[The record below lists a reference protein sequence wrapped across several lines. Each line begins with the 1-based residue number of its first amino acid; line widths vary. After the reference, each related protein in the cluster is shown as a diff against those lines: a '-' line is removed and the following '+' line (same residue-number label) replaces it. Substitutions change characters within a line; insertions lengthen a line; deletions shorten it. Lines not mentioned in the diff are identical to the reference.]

1 MIKESEGTDRK
12 DPDEEDFD
20 PKKNLIRLSV
30 SLVLLYLFLVVLRF
44 TLGDQMEFIGE
55 ELVHRF
61 GYPGVFIATLFL
73 DTFITLISP
82 DIILFVSIAGGMN
95 TFWALATVSLASI
108 IGGNIGYLIGKFLG
122 HREMVL
128 KRIGPYEK
136 RGKFLMK
143 RYGLWAVIIGAMTP
157 IPFSAVC
164 WIAGMLGMKYSHF
177 MAGVIWRIPRFLLWY
192 IVLSLGFKGI
202 TW

>member
-1 MIKESEGTDRK
+1 MINENEGIDRK

-20 PKKNLIRLSV
+20 TKKSLIRLAI

-44 TLGDQMEFIGE
+44 TLGDQLELIGE

-61 GYPGVFIATLFL
+61 GYVGVFFSTLFL

-95 TFWALATVSLASI
+95 TFWALVTVSAASI

-122 HREMVL
+122 HREIIL
-128 KRIGPYEK
+128 KRIRPYEK

-164 WIAGMLGMKYSHF
+164 WIAGMLEMKYSHF

-192 IVLSLGFKGI
+192 LVLSLGFKGL